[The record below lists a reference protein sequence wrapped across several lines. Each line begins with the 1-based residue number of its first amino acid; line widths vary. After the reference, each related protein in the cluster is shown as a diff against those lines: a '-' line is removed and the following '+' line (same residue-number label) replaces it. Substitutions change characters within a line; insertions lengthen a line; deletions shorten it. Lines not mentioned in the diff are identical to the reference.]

1 MSHWSPPSLL
11 RWLLVA
17 LTGATLYV
25 CWPLWPALVLATW
38 TAHLAGP
45 LLLRLERTLRSRR
58 RAAAALSLLL
68 FIGLALPL
76 TSLSLG
82 VVSGARELAHL
93 VDQQPS
99 AKRALQSIV
108 TGPESPTGQL
118 PRDLGSAV
126 DVLERY
132 GSQALGLL
140 RSVAGAAAN
149 GAIAVGVYFGAAYV
163 FLINGHELWAWAK
176 RHSPL
181 PVAQLERFA
190 SAFHETGR
198 GLLVGVGLTSATQ
211 GVVATL
217 AYLAL
222 DVPRWWVLGP
232 ITGLASM
239 LPVVGSALVWGP
251 IATGLFLSGHVLRGA
266 LLVAVGVGLISVA
279 DNLLQPLYARVGS
292 LRMPTS
298 LLYVAVFGGLLAF
311 GTWGALLGPL
321 VLRLWLEALA
331 IDRELRASVS
341 AERAP

>member
-1 MSHWSPPSLL
+1 MTPL

-17 LTGATLYV
+17 LTAATLYV
-25 CWPLWPALVLATW
+25 CWPLWPALVLAAW
-38 TAHLAGP
+38 TAHLAKP
-45 LLLRLERTLRSRR
+45 LLMRLERSLRGRR

-68 FIGLALPL
+68 SIGLALPL
-76 TSLSLG
+76 TSLLLG

-99 AKRALQSIV
+99 AKRALESIA

-118 PRDLGSAV
+118 PRDLPSAI
-126 DVLERY
+126 DLLERY
-132 GSQALGLL
+132 GTQALGLL

-149 GAIAVGVYFGAAYV
+149 GAIGVGVYFGAAYV
-163 FLINGHELWAWAK
+163 FLVNGQELWGWAK

-181 PVAQLERFA
+181 PPAQLERFA

-217 AYLAL
+217 AYLVL

-232 ITGLASM
+232 ITGLASL

-251 IATGLFLSGHVLRGA
+251 IATGLFLSGHALRGA
-266 LLVAVGVGLISVA
+266 LLVAVGIGLISVA
-279 DNLLQPLYARVGS
+279 DNLLQPLYARAGS

-298 LLYVAVFGGLLAF
+298 LLFIAIFGGLFAF

-321 VLRLWLEALA
+321 IVRLWLEALA
-331 IDRELRASVS
+331 LDGELRASTNPG
-341 AERAP
+341 EGP